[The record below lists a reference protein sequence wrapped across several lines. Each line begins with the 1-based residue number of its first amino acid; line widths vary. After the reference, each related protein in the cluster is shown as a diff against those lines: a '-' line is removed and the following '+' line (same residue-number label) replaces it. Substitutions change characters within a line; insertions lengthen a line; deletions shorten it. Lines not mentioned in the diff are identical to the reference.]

1 MITLFRRLRQKL
13 IASGSVTKYLLYAI
27 GEILL
32 LVIGILIALQVNNWN
47 EVRKEYEEERET
59 VERLRAEFV
68 NNLDELRID
77 IERVQRS
84 LDASRIFLE
93 AEKSAFT
100 MQIDSAEFYNALSD
114 AVNSPTWSPSSY
126 SLSDLKNSGKI
137 TKLRNEELVS
147 LLFEWDKFNE
157 NLLETT
163 ENYVFIV
170 ERLRS
175 YVIESGIVRNLNI
188 ARGFEANLIEEDL
201 NILLKDNER
210 FFNHNHGRILG
221 LGVML
226 RHYKEAEERL
236 LEIIAEAEN

>member
-1 MITLFRRLRQKL
+1 MEQKK
-13 IASGSVTKYLLYAI
+13 IQTYLLYAI

-32 LVIGILIALQVNNWN
+32 VVIGILIALQVNNWN
-47 EVRKEYEEERET
+47 EERKGYEEERET

-68 NNLDELRID
+68 NNLEELRND

-100 MQIDSAEFYNALSD
+100 MQIDSAEFYNALGD

-137 TKLRNEELVS
+137 TKLKNEELVS

-163 ENYVFIV
+163 ENYVLIV

-175 YVIESGIVRNLNI
+175 HVIDTGIVRNLNI

-201 NILLKDNER
+201 NILLKNNET
-210 FFNHNHGRILG
+210 FFNRYHGRILG

-226 RHYKEAEERL
+226 KEYEEAEERL
-236 LEIIAEAEN
+236 LEIIAEADN